1 MLYVCLKKNMQRIIT
16 IAIRA
21 VFTFVA
27 FLALQ
32 YMIPYYYLAP
42 VGLLAGA
49 FLWKTGEDGNLGIGM
64 MMGSV
69 AFGIFA
75 YLYGQ
80 V

>member
-1 MLYVCLKKNMQRIIT
+1 MQRTIT

-27 FLALQ
+27 FLVLQ
-32 YMIPYYYLAP
+32 YMIPYYFIAP
-42 VGLLAGA
+42 AGLLVGA
-49 FLWKTGEDGNLGIGM
+49 FLWKTGEDSALGIGM
-64 MMGSV
+64 AIGSV